1 MGTWHI
7 ERIGDKQRTFE
18 QLTFNADR
26 TLSGLRKWQ
35 LRQVVTIDGQE
46 QYTDWEDRSESP
58 LIYDSILIDKI
69 WTERRTIFYNEEE
82 MDSIGEGPMIED
94 TGIACGYAGCRK
106 IEFLSNHR
114 FKKTYPWGEVCL
126 GSWNLKDDVLTIIF
140 DKRERKGKK
149 KYRFKIKYREKEECP
164 TLYLFEIKRIAC
176 YIFCDYRLEKS

>member
-1 MGTWHI
+1 MKNVVNIIVLALICTIANAQNIKGLHQVRVND
-7 ERIGDKQRTFE
+7 EVKKQ
-18 QLTFNADR
+18 
-26 TLSGLRKWQ
+26 
-35 LRQVVTIDGQE
+35 QVE
-46 QYTDWEDRSESP
+46 NRSENRP
-58 LIYDSILIDKI
+58 LIYVGVYGNDSILIDKI